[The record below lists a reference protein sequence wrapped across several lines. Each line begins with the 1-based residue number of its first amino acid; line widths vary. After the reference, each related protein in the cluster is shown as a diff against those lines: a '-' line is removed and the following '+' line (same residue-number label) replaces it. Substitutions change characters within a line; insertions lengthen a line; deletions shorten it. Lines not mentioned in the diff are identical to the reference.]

1 LEDATPMAILLDAHA
16 ENHPD
21 RAALVDEFGTTTW
34 AQLQAR
40 VTRLSNAFAGRGVG
54 PGDTIAVMMGNRREL
69 YEILLAAAH
78 TGFTV
83 VPVNWHWVADE
94 LAYVIEDSGSKALV
108 VGERFEEIA
117 TAVLADERAASIE
130 FSILASAAA
139 RGGSGL
145 EDYEDFLTR
154 GGPEP
159 LGEQILGGPMFYTS
173 GTTGRPKGVRGMLS
187 GGKGIPT
194 EVFKMICAGMSDYVP
209 ADGTTFLAGPAYH
222 SAQWAFSFMP
232 LINGST
238 VVMRHKFDAAEM
250 LRLIDEHAVT
260 NVHLVPTQFK
270 RMLDLPAEDRG
281 SYDGSSLVALWHG
294 AAPCPPPWKRSMI
307 DWMGPVIHEYYGS
320 TEGAFI
326 SVIRSE
332 EWLERGGSVGKPLEA
347 MEVFVVDDDGKH
359 LDVDDTGTL
368 YFKSKMG
375 SDFEY
380 HNDPEK
386 TAAAH
391 LEPGVFTTG
400 DVGHIDQD
408 GYLWLSDRK
417 IDMII
422 SGGVNIYP
430 AEIEAVLAENEAV
443 EDVAVIGVPN
453 EEFGEEVKA
462 IVQLSGES
470 VDRDQ
475 LEEQL
480 MTSCRDRLAGYK
492 RPRSI
497 DFIEALPRTGTG
509 KILKRELRAPYWAD
523 SGRSI

>member
-1 LEDATPMAILLDAHA
+1 MTVLLDGHA

-21 RAALVDEFGTTTW
+21 RPALIDESGTTTW
-34 AQLQAR
+34 AQLQVR
-40 VTRLSNAFAGRGVG
+40 VTQLSNAFAARDVG
-54 PGDTIAVMMGNRREL
+54 PGDTLAVMMGNRREL
-69 YEILLAAAH
+69 YEVLLAASH
-78 TGFTV
+78 IGFTV

-94 LAYVIEDSGSKALV
+94 LAYVIADSGAKAIV
-108 VGERFEEIA
+108 VGERFAQIA
-117 TAVLADERAASIE
+117 TLALGDERCASIE
-130 FSILASAAA
+130 FSVLAGEGAGDA
-139 RGGSGL
+139 SGL
-145 EDYEDFLTR
+145 ECYEDFLAT
-154 GGPEP
+154 GGTEA
-159 LGEQILGGPMFYTS
+159 LGNQVLGGPMFYTS
-173 GTTGRPKGVRGMLS
+173 GTTGRPKGVRGILS

-194 EVFKMICAGMSDYVP
+194 EIFKLICAGMSDYVP
-209 ADGTTFLAGPAYH
+209 AGGTTLLAGPAYH

-232 LINGST
+232 LVNGST

-250 LRLIDEHAVT
+250 LKLIDEYAVT

-270 RMLDLPAEDRG
+270 RLLDLSEQERDA
-281 SYDGSSLVALWHG
+281 YDGSSMVALWHG
-294 AAPCPPPWKRSMI
+294 AAPCPTPWKRAMI
-307 DWMGPVIHEYYGS
+307 EWMGPVIHEYYGS

-326 SVIRSE
+326 SVIDSAQ
-332 EWLERGGSVGKPLEA
+332 WLERGGSVGKPLES
-347 MEVFVVDDDGKH
+347 MEVFVVDDAGNH
-359 LDVDDTGTL
+359 LGANDTGTL
-368 YFKSKMG
+368 YFKSATG

-400 DVGHIDQD
+400 DVGHLDDD

-430 AEIEAVLAENEAV
+430 AEIEAVLAENEDV
-443 EDVAVIGVPN
+443 SDVAVIGVPN

-462 IVQLSGES
+462 IVQFRSGV
-470 VDRDQ
+470 VDLDQ
-475 LEEQL
+475 LEQNL
-480 MTSCRDRLAGYK
+480 LVSCRDRLAGYK

-497 DFIEALPRTGTG
+497 DFLEELPRTGTG

>member
-1 LEDATPMAILLDAHA
+1 MTILLDAHA
-16 ENHPD
+16 EKHPD
-21 RAALVDEFGTTTW
+21 RPALVDESGTTTW

-40 VTRLSNAFAGRGVG
+40 VARLSNAFADRSVG
-54 PGDTIAVMMGNRREL
+54 PGDTIALMMGNRREL
-69 YEILLAAAH
+69 YEVLLAAAH

-94 LAYVIEDSGSKALV
+94 LAYVIGDSGAKALV
-108 VGERFEEIA
+108 VGERFKEIA
-117 TAVLADERAASIE
+117 TVALADERAASIE
-130 FSILASAAA
+130 FSILAGTSTQA
-139 RGGSGL
+139 GSGL
-145 EDYEDFLTR
+145 ESYEDFLMT
-154 GGPEP
+154 GSLEP

-173 GTTGRPKGVRGMLS
+173 GTTGRPKGVRGILS

-194 EVFKMICAGMSDYVP
+194 EIFKLICAGMSDYVP
-209 ADGTTFLAGPAYH
+209 ADGTTLLAGPAYH

-232 LINGST
+232 LVNGST
-238 VVMRHKFDAAEM
+238 VVMCHKFDAAEM

-270 RMLDLPAEDRG
+270 RLLDLSEDERG
-281 SYDGSSLVALWHG
+281 SYDGSSMVALWHG

-326 SVIRSE
+326 SAIDSKQ
-332 EWLERGGSVGKPLEA
+332 WLERGGSVGKPLEA
-347 MEVFVVDDDGKH
+347 MEVFVVDDEGNH
-359 LDVDDTGTL
+359 LGAGDTGTL
-368 YFKSKMG
+368 YFKSRMG

-400 DVGHIDQD
+400 DVGHLDD
-408 GYLWLSDRK
+408 EGYLWLSDRK

-443 EDVAVIGVPN
+443 GDVAVIGVPN

-462 IVQLSGES
+462 IVQLSGEP
-470 VDRDQ
+470 DDLDQ

-497 DFIEALPRTGTG
+497 DFIETLPRTGTG

>member
-1 LEDATPMAILLDAHA
+1 MAILLDTHA

-21 RAALVDEFGTTTW
+21 RPALVDEFGTTTW
-34 AQLQAR
+34 AQLQSR
-40 VTRLSNAFAGRGVG
+40 VTQLSNAFADRNVG
-54 PGDTIAVMMGNRREL
+54 PGDTIALMMGNRREL
-69 YEILLAAAH
+69 YEVLLAAAH
-78 TGFTV
+78 GGFTV

-94 LAYVIEDSGSKALV
+94 LAYVIEDSGARGLV
-108 VGERFEEIA
+108 IGERFEEIA
-117 TAVLADERAASIE
+117 AVALADERAAAIE
-130 FSILASAAA
+130 FSVLARAAA
-139 RGGSGL
+139 RADAKDGNGL
-145 EDYEDFLTR
+145 ETYEGFLAT
-154 GGPEP
+154 GSKEK

-194 EVFKMICAGMSDYVP
+194 EIFKMICAGMSNYVP
-209 ADGTTFLAGPAYH
+209 ADGTTLLAGPAYH

-238 VVMRHKFDAAEM
+238 VVMRHKFDAAET
-250 LRLIDEHAVT
+250 LRLIDEYSVT

-270 RMLDLPAEDRG
+270 RLLDLSEEERG
-281 SYDGSSLVALWHG
+281 RYDGSSMVAVWHG

-307 DWMGPVIHEYYGS
+307 DWMGPIIHEYYGS

-326 SVIRSE
+326 SVIDSA
-332 EWLERGGSVGKPLEA
+332 EWLERGGSVGKPLDV
-347 MEVFVVDDDGKH
+347 MQVFVVDDDGKH
-359 LDVDDTGTL
+359 VGANETGTL
-368 YFKSKMG
+368 YFKSATG

-400 DVGHIDQD
+400 DVGHIDED

-443 EDVAVIGVPN
+443 SDVAVIGVPN

-462 IVQLSGES
+462 IVQLSDE
-470 VDRDQ
+470 VAD
-475 LEEQL
+475 LEKLEGQL
-480 MTSCRDRLAGYK
+480 MDACRERLAGYK
-492 RPRSI
+492 RPKSI
-497 DFIEALPRTGTG
+497 DFIEELPRTGTG
-509 KILKRELRAPYWAD
+509 KILKRELREPYWVD